1 MSFSLFFGL
10 LNLISLVGQILPISA
25 LGSLAVRSTL
35 LAAVIGLPMLV
46 DNKVT
51 SSVAYKTIER
61 AVHTELPVMSYGMS
75 WAIRAEPIF
84 YAFVRQVR

>member
-1 MSFSLFFGL
+1 
-10 LNLISLVGQILPISA
+10 
-25 LGSLAVRSTL
+25 
-35 LAAVIGLPMLV
+35 MLV

-51 SSVAYKTIER
+51 SSVAYKTIEK